1 MEKLKDR
8 VFALDQH
15 LEYPYTLTVY
25 FQYLDRLKKELGIE
39 GYGALSLLQEKYGIR
54 EDTARSAIHIHIM
67 NSGNK
72 SEL

>member
-1 MEKLKDR
+1 M
-8 VFALDQH
+8 
-15 LEYPYTLTVY
+15 EYPYTLTVY
-25 FQYLDRLKKELGIE
+25 FEYLDQLEKELSIK
-39 GYGALSLLQEKYGIR
+39 GYEALSLLQTKYGIR